1 MAPVPGHRTGK
12 TAWRDRIVAMR
23 LAQPFRQA
31 FREHYT
37 HTSYD
42 MFAGHIVA
50 ITPLLGLAT
59 RQGWRGDHLDGVL
72 RRELG
77 QWRVELV
84 VSGASLFPGA
94 SGFGDVGALHLH
106 RRDGNQWSPASFTD
120 PPPVLVSEALRGVDL
135 LVSVAGFGLEHDD
148 RLRRDDR
155 RWGLLSRLAGLAPEA
170 EISFGPH
177 HVHVGP
183 YAVHLNTAWVTRDG
197 DPVTVEPPGTA
208 PATALP
214 WLPYDE
220 HLLERITHTVVILV
234 ADADPSPVR

>member
-1 MAPVPGHRTGK
+1 MRLWHPRRATAQER

-31 FREHYT
+31 FRERYT

-106 RRDGNQWSPASFTD
+106 RRDGN
-120 PPPVLVSEALRGVDL
+120 
-135 LVSVAGFGLEHDD
+135 
-148 RLRRDDR
+148 
-155 RWGLLSRLAGLAPEA
+155 
-170 EISFGPH
+170 
-177 HVHVGP
+177 
-183 YAVHLNTAWVTRDG
+183 
-197 DPVTVEPPGTA
+197 PVTVDPPGTA

-220 HLLERITHTVVILV
+220 HLLERITHTVVVLV